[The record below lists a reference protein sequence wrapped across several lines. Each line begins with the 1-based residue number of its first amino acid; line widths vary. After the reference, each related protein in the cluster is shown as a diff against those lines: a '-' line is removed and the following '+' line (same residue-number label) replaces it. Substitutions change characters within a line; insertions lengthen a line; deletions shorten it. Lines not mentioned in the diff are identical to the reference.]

1 MVARIAWLLWSIMMA
16 GTVLLWVRDDVTLSE
31 CKAGWETANAATRVA
46 IRIAEDCLDGS
57 SPAQ

>member
-1 MVARIAWLLWSIMMA
+1 MA